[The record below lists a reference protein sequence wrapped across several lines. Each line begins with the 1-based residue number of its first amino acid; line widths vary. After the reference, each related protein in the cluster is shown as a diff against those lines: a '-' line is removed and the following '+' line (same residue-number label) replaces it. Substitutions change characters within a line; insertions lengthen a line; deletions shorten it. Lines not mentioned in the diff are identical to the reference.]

1 MEFVNRKAPIV
12 LKPYRAR
19 PFKPIEWMTEQE
31 LWDGRGG
38 TLVFDSEF
46 YSNYALIA
54 FKCVHTNKVLMFE
67 TKPGVYMNV
76 KKLSWILHNYTVVGF
91 NSYDFDI
98 PMVWLAYYF
107 QDNAIMM
114 DGVQQ
119 LIFENMRRGDFTRY
133 YGFRIPDTSHI
144 DLIEVCP
151 LRGSLKTYG
160 ARLHTPRLQDLPFK
174 PGIELTDDQIPI
186 VANYCVNDLDITQL
200 IRQELKEEL
209 DLRSIMSVEYNTDLM
224 SKSNAQLSEAI
235 LSAELQKLTGKRP
248 KKVEHIEASTHNY
261 KVPNNIFFQ
270 TEPLKQ
276 ALSVIAGANYEVLEN
291 GRLVVPPAVEALNM
305 RIGKASYTIGNGG
318 LHSKEKVISH
328 SADNETFLDDVDVA
342 SYYPRII
349 LNAGMFPKQL
359 GPNFL
364 KVYQAIYDR
373 RIKAKED
380 KNISVSET
388 LKIALNGA
396 FGKLGSPYSILYSP
410 ELLIQVTVTGQ
421 LALLMLIEK
430 LEMHGFTVASA
441 NTDGIVVKGPISR
454 RAEMD
459 EIVKLWATILSYQ
472 TEKTEYKFFSSRD
485 VNNYIAIKKPDA
497 KGKYEIKG
505 KGAYLDAWSN
515 PKLKI
520 FRFHKNPM
528 TTICIQAATQF
539 IINGTPVEDTIKANN
554 DIRNFIAVRN
564 VSGGAHKDGEYLGK
578 VVRWYYA
585 KGVYGTINAINN
597 GHTVSMSEGAKPCM
611 DLPDS
616 LPNDIDYNW
625 YVAYSNRILE
635 NLDRRKKTREVAF
648 L

>member
-12 LKPYRAR
+12 LKPYKVR

-31 LWDGRGG
+31 IWDGRGG

-46 YSNYALIA
+46 YNNYALIA
-54 FKCVHTNKVLMFE
+54 FKCVATKKVLMFE
-67 TKPGVYMNV
+67 TRPGVYMNV
-76 KKLSWILHNYTVVGF
+76 KKLSWVLHNYTVVGF
-91 NSYDFDI
+91 NSYSFDI
-98 PMVWLAYYF
+98 PMLWLAYHY
-107 QDNAIMM
+107 QDNLIMM

-119 LIFENMRRGDFTRY
+119 LIMENMRRRDFSRY
-133 YGFRIPDTSHI
+133 YSFTIPDTKHI

-151 LRGSLKTYG
+151 LQGSLKTYG
-160 ARLHTPRLQDLPFK
+160 ARLHVPRLQDLPF
-174 PGIELTDDQIPI
+174 PPFTDLTDEQIPI
-186 VANYCVNDLDITQL
+186 VANYCVNDLDITAT
-200 IRQELKEEL
+200 IREELKEEL
-209 DLRSIMSVEYNTDLM
+209 DLRATMSIEYRTDLM

-248 KKVEHIEASTHNY
+248 KKVENIEASIHNY
-261 KVPNNIFFQ
+261 KVPANIFFQ
-270 TEPLKQ
+270 TEPLQK
-276 ALSVIAGANYEVLEN
+276 ALGVIAGATYNVLEN
-291 GRLVVPPAVEALNM
+291 GRLIVPDVVEALNM

-318 LHSKEKVISH
+318 LHSKEKVTSH
-328 SADNETFLDDVDVA
+328 SADDETFLDDIDVA

-364 KVYQAIYDR
+364 KVYQAVYDR
-373 RIKAKED
+373 RIKAKAD
-380 KNISVSET
+380 KNISISET

-421 LALLMLIEK
+421 LALLMLIEA
-430 LEMHGFTVASA
+430 LEMNGFIVASA

-454 RAEMD
+454 RSEMD
-459 EIVKLWATILSYQ
+459 AIVKLWAQHLSFQ
-472 TEKTEYKFFSSRD
+472 TEKSEYQFFSSRD
-485 VNNYIAIKKPDA
+485 VNNYIAIKKPDV
-497 KGKYEIKG
+497 KGKHEVKG

-539 IINGTPVEDTIKANN
+539 IIDGTPVEETIRAST
-554 DIRNFIAVRN
+554 DIREFVAVRN

-616 LPNDIDYNW
+616 LPKDIDYNW

-648 L
+648 F